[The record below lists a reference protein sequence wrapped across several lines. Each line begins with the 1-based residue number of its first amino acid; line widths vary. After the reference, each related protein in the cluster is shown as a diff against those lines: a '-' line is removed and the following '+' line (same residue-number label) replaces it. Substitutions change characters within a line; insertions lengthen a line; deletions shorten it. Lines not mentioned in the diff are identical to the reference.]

1 MLNVCGDL
9 ESQPIMQTLLLRT
22 ESILPYTGA
31 TKLDNQTLIDANG
44 KITVEA
50 TWSKIF
56 ADQSSFF
63 MDFLR
68 RRRRRI
74 QNSSTANRRH
84 VAALHGGALSSGEL
98 IHCRLA
104 ACC

>member
-44 KITVEA
+44 KISVNT
-50 TWSKIF
+50 I
-56 ADQSSFF
+56 
-63 MDFLR
+63 
-68 RRRRRI
+68 
-74 QNSSTANRRH
+74 
-84 VAALHGGALSSGEL
+84 
-98 IHCRLA
+98 
-104 ACC
+104 